1 MKPLSFMRSA
11 VLLLFLLV
19 VISAIAPA
27 CPVCYGDT
35 ESKMADGVNAAILVL
50 LGITGGVL
58 TLFTS
63 LFLRFRKRIKMTLSD
78 TVDYP
83 SSN

>member
-1 MKPLSFMRSA
+1 MKIFSFVRS
-11 VLLLFLLV
+11 VLV
-19 VISAIAPA
+19 VVLSLLIVSAIASA
-27 CPVCYGDT
+27 CPVCYGET
-35 ESKMADGVNAAILVL
+35 ESKMNDGINAAIMVL

-63 LFLRFRKRIKMTLSD
+63 LFLRFRKRIKMTLNG

>member
-1 MKPLSFMRSA
+1 MKSFSFMQSA
-11 VLLLFLLV
+11 VLLLFLVL
-19 VISAIAPA
+19 IFSAIASA
-27 CPVCYGDT
+27 CPVCYGET
-35 ESKMADGVNAAILVL
+35 ESKMADGVNAAIMVL

-63 LFLRFRKRIKMTLSD
+63 LFLRFRKRIKMTLSGS
-78 TVDYP
+78 VDYP

>member
-1 MKPLSFMRSA
+1 MKIFSFIRSVLFAALLLSA
-11 VLLLFLLV
+11 V
-19 VISAIAPA
+19 SAIASA
-27 CPVCYGDT
+27 CPVCYGET
-35 ESKMADGVNAAILVL
+35 ESKMTDGINAAIMVL

-63 LFLRFRKRIKMTLSD
+63 LFLRFRKRIKMTLNN